1 MIKDGSKVAI
11 DYVLTVD
18 GKIEDSSKGRAP
30 LEYIHGSGQI
40 ISGLERALSGLKEGD
55 KKAVLVPAKEAYGE
69 INASAKRTV
78 PRTSIQNVEKLKAG
92 DIVGASSGGNSF
104 RARVS
109 RIDDKEVELDFNHPL
124 AGKQL
129 HFEVEIVSVE

>member
-18 GKIEDSSKGRAP
+18 GEVADSSKGRSP
-30 LEYIHGSGQI
+30 LEYVAGTGQI
-40 ISGLERALSGLKEGD
+40 IAGLEKALLGLKEGD
-55 KKAVLVPAKEAYGE
+55 KKSVLVAAKEAYGE
-69 INASAKRTV
+69 VSPSARRTV
-78 PRTSIQNVEKLKAG
+78 PKTSIHNAENLKVG

-104 RARVS
+104 RARIS
-109 RIDDKEVELDFNHPL
+109 RIDDKEIELDFNHPL

-129 HFEVEIVSVE
+129 HFEVEVVSVK